1 MTGRLS
7 LMAGGTSAQNAAEPR
22 QAVPGDT
29 RAAPCRAP
37 AFRLAGHATALYRTM
52 SSGFET
58 SPVAALDLGF
68 DGLAGDRHGG
78 LTRRAG
84 GREPWYRRGTEI
96 RNERQVSLLSV
107 DELAETADALG
118 IAEIRPEWV
127 GANLIVAGISR
138 LSWLPPRTL
147 LMFEGGV
154 TLKIDG
160 DNAPCRA
167 AGHAVAQHTGRL
179 DIPFAYVKAAR
190 RRRGLVGWVEKPGRI
205 EAGEAFEARVPEQ
218 WIYAPGDA

>member
-1 MTGRLS
+1 
-7 LMAGGTSAQNAAEPR
+7 MAGGTPAQNAAEPR
-22 QAVPGDT
+22 QAAPGDE
-29 RAAPCRAP
+29 RPAPYRAP
-37 AFRLAGHATALYRTM
+37 AFRLAGHATSLYRTTG
-52 SSGFET
+52 SGFET
-58 SPVAALDLGF
+58 CEVAALDLGF

-96 RNERQVSLLSV
+96 RNERQVSLLSA
-107 DELAETADALG
+107 DDLAETAAILG
-118 IAEIRPEWV
+118 IPEIRPEWV
-127 GANLIVAGISR
+127 GANMIVAGLSR

-167 AGHAVAQHTGRL
+167 AGHAVARHAGRS

-190 RRRGLVGWVEKPGRI
+190 HRRGLVAWVEKPGRI

-218 WIYAPGDA
+218 WIYAAGGA

>member
-1 MTGRLS
+1 
-7 LMAGGTSAQNAAEPR
+7 MANGTPAQNAAEPR
-22 QAVPGDT
+22 QAAPGDE
-29 RAAPCRAP
+29 RPAPYRAP
-37 AFRLAGHATALYRTM
+37 AFRLAGHATALYRTTGK
-52 SSGFET
+52 SFET

-96 RNERQVSLLSV
+96 RNERQVSLLCA
-107 DELAETADALG
+107 DELAETASILG
-118 IAEIRPEWV
+118 IPEIRPEWV
-127 GANLIVAGISR
+127 GANMIVAGIAR

-167 AGHAVAQHTGRL
+167 AGHAVAQHTGRM

-190 RRRGLVGWVEKPGRI
+190 HRRGLVAWVEKPGRI
-205 EAGEAFEARVPEQ
+205 EAGEGFEARVPEQ
-218 WIYAPGDA
+218 WIYAAGGA